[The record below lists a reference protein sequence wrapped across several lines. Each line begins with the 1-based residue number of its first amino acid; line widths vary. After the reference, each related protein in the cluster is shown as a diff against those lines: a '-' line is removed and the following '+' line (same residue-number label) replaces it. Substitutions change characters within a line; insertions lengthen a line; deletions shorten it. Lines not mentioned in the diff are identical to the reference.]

1 MAATHPMKP
10 GTYTVS
16 SPFGPRWGTHHNGQD
31 FAAPLGT
38 PIYATEDGVIIEG
51 KDRAPGSVGGFGN
64 WIWQD
69 SQKEC
74 GRDFIYGHMRHHEIY
89 VRKGDRV
96 KAGQLIARVGSEGGS
111 TGPHLHFEEW
121 TRPGRL
127 GGRPVDPA
135 PRLRGAA
142 SPGGAAPAPAPAA
155 PTAPV
160 RAATA
165 VAANV
170 LDWSARFIFG
180 KPRPTHQIK
189 NIIIHVTVNAPGTPA
204 ENVAN
209 YQISSQSGSYHELTD
224 TTIKHL
230 IENTDDWFTW
240 SSGNYGNDVG
250 LHRSFVLWGTETR
263 VQWLQY
269 DRMLREAAKRDAEWC
284 RKYNIPP
291 VKLSAADLRAGKKG
305 FAGHLETGQ
314 AWGGTDHVDPGT
326 GFPWDIYLGYV
337 RDYLNGTPQKEEGD
351 VLTTKFFTDFLKGFI
366 GPVISD
372 VKDIRQQF
380 TGGRDAGEYPGWS
393 ISQLVK
399 NYQAKP
405 GDSGTVPE
413 MLAVALTE
421 IHALREDVN
430 KLKEG
435 R

>member
-1 MAATHPMKP
+1 MSNRSWPLPRNKIRITSRFAGRTNPVTGRPENHS
-10 GTYTVS
+10 GT
-16 SPFGPRWGTHHNGQD
+16 D
-31 FAAPLGT
+31 FAAPDGT
-38 PIYATEDGVIIEG
+38 PFYAVADGTVQYIGKASGYGQWIVI
-51 KDRAPGSVGGFGN
+51 DHPASVGGGC
-64 WIWQD
+64 
-69 SQKEC
+69 SE
-74 GRDFIYGHMRHHEIY
+74 YGHMWNAFATGLK
-89 VRKGDRV
+89 VGDKV
-96 KAGQLIARVGSEGGS
+96 KKGQLIGYVGSNGQS
-111 TGPHLHFEEW
+111 TGPHLHLTIWEY
-121 TRPGRL
+121 GY
-127 GGRPVDPA
+127 GGRRVDPETW
-135 PRLRGAA
+135 LQGADY
-142 SPGGAAPAPAPAA
+142 PGEAPAK
-155 PTAPV
+155 APV

-170 LDWSARFIFG
+170 LDWSSRFLFG

-209 YQISSQSGSYHELTD
+209 YQIRSQSGSYHELTD

-230 IENTDDWFTW
+230 IENTDDWLTW
-240 SSGNYGNDVG
+240 SSGNYGNDIG

-291 VKLSAADLRAGKKG
+291 VKLTAADLRAGKKG

-366 GPVISD
+366 GPIISD

-405 GDSGTVPE
+405 GDNGTVPE

-421 IHALREDVN
+421 LHALREDVN

>member
-1 MAATHPMKP
+1 MVTMPVPK
-10 GTYTVS
+10 GFKVT
-16 SPFGPRWGTHHNGQD
+16 SPFGQRGSEFHWGTDYGCGNNGNK
-31 FAAPLGT
+31 
-38 PIYATEDGVIIEG
+38 PIYAVKDGTVT
-51 KDRAPGSVGGFGN
+51 RAGSASGFGQWVTVDHPASN
-64 WIWQD
+64 GGG
-69 SQKEC
+69 ET
-74 GRDFIYGHMRHHEIY
+74 IYGHVIPE
-89 VRKGDRV
+89 VRV
-96 KAGQLIARVGSEGGS
+96 GQKVREGERIARINPDSKTNGGVV
-111 TGPHLHFEEW
+111 PHLHFEW
-121 TRPGRL
+121 HRFSWVPPGPNRL
-127 GGRPVDPA
+127 NPEA
-135 PRLRGAA
+135 MLKGAKWVGDT
-142 SPGGAAPAPAPAA
+142 P
-155 PTAPV
+155 APV

-170 LDWSARFIFG
+170 LDWTARFLFG

-204 ENVAN
+204 ENVAG
-209 YQISSQSGSYHELTD
+209 YQIRSQSGSYHELTD
-224 TTIKHL
+224 TTVKHL

-250 LHRSFVLWGTETR
+250 LHRSFVLRGTETR

-421 IHALREDVN
+421 IHALREDIN

>member
-1 MAATHPMKP
+1 MVTMPVPK
-10 GTYTVS
+10 GFKVT
-16 SPFGPRWGTHHNGQD
+16 SPFGPRWGTTHWGTDYGCGNNGNKPVYAVKD
-31 FAAPLGT
+31 GTVTRAGAA
-38 PIYATEDGVIIEG
+38 
-51 KDRAPGSVGGFGN
+51 SGFGQWVTVDHPASN
-64 WIWQD
+64 GGG
-69 SQKEC
+69 ETV
-74 GRDFIYGHMRHHEIY
+74 YGHVIPE
-89 VRKGDRV
+89 VR
-96 KAGQLIARVGSEGGS
+96 AGQKVREGERIARINPDSKTNGGVV
-111 TGPHLHFEEW
+111 PHLHFEW
-121 TRPGRL
+121 HRFSWVPPGPNRL
-127 GGRPVDPA
+127 NPEA
-135 PRLRGAA
+135 MLAGAKWV
-142 SPGGAAPAPAPAA
+142 GDTPAPA
-155 PTAPV
+155 

-165 VAANV
+165 LASNV
-170 LDWSARFIFG
+170 LDWSARFLFG

-209 YQISSQSGSYHELTD
+209 YQIRSQSGSYHELTD

-250 LHRSFVLWGTETR
+250 LHRSFVLRGTETR

-269 DRMLREAAKRDAEWC
+269 DKMLREAAKRDAEWC

-291 VKLSAADLRAGKKG
+291 VKLTAADLRAGKKG

-337 RDYLNGTPQKEEGD
+337 RDYLNGTTKKEEGD

>member
-1 MAATHPMKP
+1 MVTMPVPK
-10 GTYTVS
+10 GFKVT
-16 SPFGPRWGTHHNGQD
+16 SPFGPRWGTTHWGTDYGCGNNGNKPVYAVKD
-31 FAAPLGT
+31 GT
-38 PIYATEDGVIIEG
+38 VT
-51 KDRAPGSVGGFGN
+51 RAGSASGFGQWVTVDHPASN
-64 WIWQD
+64 GGG
-69 SQKEC
+69 ETV
-74 GRDFIYGHMRHHEIY
+74 YGHVIPE
-89 VRKGDRV
+89 VR
-96 KAGQLIARVGSEGGS
+96 AGQKVREGERIARINPDSKTNGGVV
-111 TGPHLHFEEW
+111 PHLHFEW
-121 TRPGRL
+121 HRFSWVPPGPNRL
-127 GGRPVDPA
+127 NPEA
-135 PRLRGAA
+135 MLAGAKWVGDT
-142 SPGGAAPAPAPAA
+142 P
-155 PTAPV
+155 APV

-165 VAANV
+165 VASNV
-170 LDWSARFIFG
+170 LDWTARFLFG

-209 YQISSQSGSYHELTD
+209 YQIRSQSGSYHELTD
-224 TTIKHL
+224 TTVKHL

-250 LHRSFVLWGTETR
+250 LHRSFVLRGTETR

-291 VKLSAADLRAGKKG
+291 VKLTAADLRAGKKG

-337 RDYLNGTPQKEEGD
+337 RDYLNGTTKKEEGD

>member
-1 MAATHPMKP
+1 MVTMPVPK
-10 GTYTVS
+10 GFKVT
-16 SPFGPRWGTHHNGQD
+16 SPFGPRWGTTHWGTDYGCGNNGNKPVYAVKD
-31 FAAPLGT
+31 GT
-38 PIYATEDGVIIEG
+38 VT
-51 KDRAPGSVGGFGN
+51 RAGSASGFGQWVTVDHPASN
-64 WIWQD
+64 GGG
-69 SQKEC
+69 ETV
-74 GRDFIYGHMRHHEIY
+74 YGHVIPE
-89 VRKGDRV
+89 VR
-96 KAGQLIARVGSEGGS
+96 AGQKVREGERIARINPDSKTNGGVV
-111 TGPHLHFEEW
+111 PHLHFEW
-121 TRPGRL
+121 HRFSWVPPGPNRL
-127 GGRPVDPA
+127 NPEA
-135 PRLRGAA
+135 MLAGAKWVGDT
-142 SPGGAAPAPAPAA
+142 P
-155 PTAPV
+155 APV

-165 VAANV
+165 VASNV
-170 LDWSARFIFG
+170 LDWSSRFLFG

-204 ENVAN
+204 ENVAG
-209 YQISSQSGSYHELTD
+209 YQIRSQSGSYHELTD

-230 IENTDDWFTW
+230 IENTDDWLTW
-240 SSGNYGNDVG
+240 SSGNYGNDIG

-291 VKLSAADLRAGKKG
+291 VKLTAADLRAGKKG

-314 AWGGTDHVDPGT
+314 AWGGTDHVDPGI

-337 RDYLNGTPQKEEGD
+337 RDYLNGTTQKEEGD

>member
-1 MAATHPMKP
+1 MYLPLKR
-10 GTYTVS
+10 GTFTIS
-16 SPFGPRWGTHHNGQD
+16 SGYGMRWGSMHNGLD
-31 FAAPLGT
+31 FAAPIGT
-38 PIYATEDGVIIEG
+38 PIYAPFDMKIIQG
-51 KDRAPGSVGGFGN
+51 KDRAAGTVSGFGN
-64 WIWQD
+64 WVWG
-69 SQKEC
+69 E
-74 GRDFIYGHMRHHEIY
+74 GTTEPYDFIVGHMKHSSIL
-89 VRKGDRV
+89 VKAGDFV
-96 KAGQLIARVGSEGGS
+96 KAGQKIAEVGNEGQS
-111 TGPHLHFEEW
+111 TGPHAHCELW
-121 TRPGRL
+121 TQPRRL
-127 GGRPVDPA
+127 GGRAIDPA
-135 PRLRGAA
+135 PFWGAGA
-142 SPGGAAPAPAPAA
+142 TNPGEAPAKA
-155 PTAPV
+155 PTPA

-170 LDWSARFIFG
+170 LDWSARFLFG
-180 KPRPTHQIK
+180 KPRPTHQIR
-189 NIIIHVTVNAPGTPA
+189 NIFIHVTVNAPGTPA

-209 YQISSQSGSYHELTD
+209 YQIRSQSGSYHELTD
-224 TTIKHL
+224 TSVKHL

-250 LHRSFVLWGTETR
+250 LHRSFVLRGTETR

-269 DRMLREAAKRDAEWC
+269 DTMLREAAKRDAEWC

-291 VKLSAADLRAGKKG
+291 VKLTAADLRAGKKG

-430 KLKEG
+430 ALKEG

>member
-1 MAATHPMKP
+1 MVTMPVPK
-10 GTYTVS
+10 GFKVT
-16 SPFGPRWGTHHNGQD
+16 SPFGPRWGTTHWGTDYGCGDNGNKPVYAVKD
-31 FAAPLGT
+31 GT
-38 PIYATEDGVIIEG
+38 VT
-51 KDRAPGSVGGFGN
+51 RAGSASGFGQWVTVDHPASN
-64 WIWQD
+64 GGG
-69 SQKEC
+69 ETV
-74 GRDFIYGHMRHHEIY
+74 YGHVIPE
-89 VRKGDRV
+89 VR
-96 KAGQLIARVGSEGGS
+96 AGQKVREGERIARINPDSKTNGGVV
-111 TGPHLHFEEW
+111 PHLHFEW
-121 TRPGRL
+121 HRFSWVPPGPNRL
-127 GGRPVDPA
+127 NPEA
-135 PRLRGAA
+135 MLAGAKWVGDT
-142 SPGGAAPAPAPAA
+142 P
-155 PTAPV
+155 APV

-170 LDWSARFIFG
+170 LDWTARFLFG

-204 ENVAN
+204 ENVAD
-209 YQISSQSGSYHELTD
+209 YQIRSQSGSYHELTD
-224 TTIKHL
+224 TTVKHL
-230 IENTDDWFTW
+230 IENTDDWLTW
-240 SSGNYGNDVG
+240 SSGNYGNDIG
-250 LHRSFVLWGTETR
+250 LHRSFVLRGTETR

-291 VKLSAADLRAGKKG
+291 VKLTAADLRAGKKG

-314 AWGGTDHVDPGT
+314 AWGGTDHVDPGI

-337 RDYLNGTPQKEEGD
+337 RDYLNGTTQKEEGD
-351 VLTTKFFTDFLKGFI
+351 VLTTKFFTDFLKGFV

-405 GDSGTVPE
+405 GDNGTVPE

>member
-1 MAATHPMKP
+1 MVTMPVPK
-10 GTYTVS
+10 GFKVT
-16 SPFGPRWGTHHNGQD
+16 SPFGPRWGTTHWGTDYGCGNNGNKPVYAVKD
-31 FAAPLGT
+31 GT
-38 PIYATEDGVIIEG
+38 VT
-51 KDRAPGSVGGFGN
+51 RAGSASGFGQWVTVDHPASN
-64 WIWQD
+64 GGG
-69 SQKEC
+69 ETV
-74 GRDFIYGHMRHHEIY
+74 YGHVIPE
-89 VRKGDRV
+89 VR
-96 KAGQLIARVGSEGGS
+96 AGQKVREGERIARINPDSKTNGGVV
-111 TGPHLHFEEW
+111 PHLHFEW
-121 TRPGRL
+121 HRFSWVPPGPNRL
-127 GGRPVDPA
+127 NPEA
-135 PRLRGAA
+135 MLAGAKWVGDT
-142 SPGGAAPAPAPAA
+142 P
-155 PTAPV
+155 APV

-170 LDWSARFIFG
+170 LDWSARFLFG

-204 ENVAN
+204 ENVAD
-209 YQISSQSGSYHELTD
+209 YQIRSQSGSYHELTD

-250 LHRSFVLWGTETR
+250 LHRSFVLRGTETR

-291 VKLSAADLRAGKKG
+291 VKLTAADLRAGKKG

-337 RDYLNGTPQKEEGD
+337 RDYLNGTTKKEEGD

-366 GPVISD
+366 GPIISD

-405 GDSGTVPE
+405 GDRGTVPE

-421 IHALREDVN
+421 LHALREDVN

>member
-1 MAATHPMKP
+1 MVTMPVPK
-10 GTYTVS
+10 GFKVT
-16 SPFGPRWGTHHNGQD
+16 SPFGPRWGTTHWGTDYGCGDNGNKPVYAVKD
-31 FAAPLGT
+31 GTVTRAGAA
-38 PIYATEDGVIIEG
+38 
-51 KDRAPGSVGGFGN
+51 SGFGQWVTVDHPASN
-64 WIWQD
+64 GGG
-69 SQKEC
+69 ETV
-74 GRDFIYGHMRHHEIY
+74 YGHVIPE
-89 VRKGDRV
+89 VRV
-96 KAGQLIARVGSEGGS
+96 GQKVREGERIARINPDSNTNGGVV
-111 TGPHLHFEEW
+111 PHLHFEW
-121 TRPGRL
+121 HRFSWVPPGPNRL
-127 GGRPVDPA
+127 NPEA
-135 PRLRGAA
+135 MLAGAKWVGDT
-142 SPGGAAPAPAPAA
+142 PP
-155 PTAPV
+155 PV

-170 LDWSARFIFG
+170 LDWTARFLFG

-204 ENVAN
+204 ENVAG
-209 YQISSQSGSYHELTD
+209 YQIRSQSGSYHELTD

-230 IENTDDWFTW
+230 IENTDDWLTW
-240 SSGNYGNDVG
+240 SSGNYGNDIG

-269 DRMLREAAKRDAEWC
+269 DKMLREAAKRDAEWC

-291 VKLSAADLRAGKKG
+291 VKLTAADLRAGKKG

-337 RDYLNGTPQKEEGD
+337 RDYLNGTTQKEEGD

-421 IHALREDVN
+421 LHALREDVN

>member
-1 MAATHPMKP
+1 MPVPKGFKVT
-10 GTYTVS
+10 
-16 SPFGPRWGTHHNGQD
+16 SPFGPRWGTTHWGTDYGCGNNGNKPVYAVKD
-31 FAAPLGT
+31 GT
-38 PIYATEDGVIIEG
+38 VT
-51 KDRAPGSVGGFGN
+51 RAGSASGFGQWVTVDHPASN
-64 WIWQD
+64 GGG
-69 SQKEC
+69 ETV
-74 GRDFIYGHMRHHEIY
+74 YGHVIPE
-89 VRKGDRV
+89 VR
-96 KAGQLIARVGSEGGS
+96 AGQKVREGERIARINPDSKTNGGVV
-111 TGPHLHFEEW
+111 PHLHFEW
-121 TRPGRL
+121 HRFSWVPPGPNRL
-127 GGRPVDPA
+127 NPEA
-135 PRLRGAA
+135 MLAGAKWVGDT
-142 SPGGAAPAPAPAA
+142 P
-155 PTAPV
+155 APV

-165 VAANV
+165 VASNV
-170 LDWSARFIFG
+170 LDWTARFLFG

-209 YQISSQSGSYHELTD
+209 YQIRSQSGSYHELTD
-224 TTIKHL
+224 TTVKHL

-250 LHRSFVLWGTETR
+250 LHRSFVLRGTETR

-291 VKLSAADLRAGKKG
+291 VKLTAADLRAGKKG

-337 RDYLNGTPQKEEGD
+337 RDYLNGTTKKEEGD

>member
-1 MAATHPMKP
+1 MVTMPVPK
-10 GTYTVS
+10 GFKVT
-16 SPFGPRWGTHHNGQD
+16 SPFGPRWGTTHWGTDYGCGNNGNKPVYAVKD
-31 FAAPLGT
+31 GTITRAGAA
-38 PIYATEDGVIIEG
+38 
-51 KDRAPGSVGGFGN
+51 SGFGQWVTVDHPASN
-64 WIWQD
+64 GGG
-69 SQKEC
+69 ET
-74 GRDFIYGHMRHHEIY
+74 IYGHVIPE
-89 VRKGDRV
+89 VRV
-96 KAGQLIARVGSEGGS
+96 GQKVREGERIARINPDSKTNGGVV
-111 TGPHLHFEEW
+111 PHLHFEW
-121 TRPGRL
+121 HRFSWVPPGPNRL
-127 GGRPVDPA
+127 NPEA
-135 PRLRGAA
+135 MLAGAKWVGDT
-142 SPGGAAPAPAPAA
+142 P
-155 PTAPV
+155 APV

-170 LDWSARFIFG
+170 LDWTARFLFG

-204 ENVAN
+204 ENVAD
-209 YQISSQSGSYHELTD
+209 YQIRSQSGSYHELTD
-224 TTIKHL
+224 TTVKHL

-240 SSGNYGNDVG
+240 SSGNYGNDIG
-250 LHRSFVLWGTETR
+250 LHRSFVLRGTETR

-269 DRMLREAAKRDAEWC
+269 DKMLREAAKRDAEWC

-291 VKLSAADLRAGKKG
+291 VKLTAADLRAGKKG

-337 RDYLNGTPQKEEGD
+337 RDYLNGISQKEEGD
-351 VLTTKFFTDFLKGFI
+351 VLTTKFFTDFMKGFI
-366 GPVISD
+366 GPIISD

-380 TGGRDAGEYPGWS
+380 TGGRDAGQYPGWS
-393 ISQLVK
+393 ISQLVR

-405 GDSGTVPE
+405 GDHGTVPE

>member
-1 MAATHPMKP
+1 MVTMPVPK
-10 GTYTVS
+10 GFKVT
-16 SPFGPRWGTHHNGQD
+16 SPFGQRGSEFHWGTDYGCGNNGNKPVYAVKD
-31 FAAPLGT
+31 GTVTRAGAA
-38 PIYATEDGVIIEG
+38 
-51 KDRAPGSVGGFGN
+51 SGFGQWVTVDHPASN
-64 WIWQD
+64 GGG
-69 SQKEC
+69 ETV
-74 GRDFIYGHMRHHEIY
+74 YGHVIPE
-89 VRKGDRV
+89 VRV
-96 KAGQLIARVGSEGGS
+96 GQKVREGERIARINPDSRTNGGVV
-111 TGPHLHFEEW
+111 PHLHFEW
-121 TRPGRL
+121 HRFSWVPPGPNRL
-127 GGRPVDPA
+127 NPEA
-135 PRLRGAA
+135 MLKGAKWVGDT
-142 SPGGAAPAPAPAA
+142 P
-155 PTAPV
+155 APV

-165 VAANV
+165 VASNV
-170 LDWSARFIFG
+170 LDWSSRFLFG
-180 KPRPTHQIK
+180 KPRPTRQIK

-204 ENVAN
+204 ENVAD
-209 YQISSQSGSYHELTD
+209 YQIRSQSGSYHELTD
-224 TTIKHL
+224 TTVKHL

-250 LHRSFVLWGTETR
+250 LHRSFVLRGTETR

-269 DRMLREAAKRDAEWC
+269 DKMLREAAKRDAEWC

-291 VKLSAADLRAGKKG
+291 VKLTAADLRAGKKG

-337 RDYLNGTPQKEEGD
+337 RDYLNGTTQKEEGD

>member
-1 MAATHPMKP
+1 MVTMPVPK
-10 GTYTVS
+10 GFKVT
-16 SPFGPRWGTHHNGQD
+16 SPFGPRWGTTHWGTDYGCGNNGNKPVYAVKD
-31 FAAPLGT
+31 GT
-38 PIYATEDGVIIEG
+38 VT
-51 KDRAPGSVGGFGN
+51 RAGSASGFGQWVTVDHPASN
-64 WIWQD
+64 GGG
-69 SQKEC
+69 ETV
-74 GRDFIYGHMRHHEIY
+74 YGHVIPE
-89 VRKGDRV
+89 VRV
-96 KAGQLIARVGSEGGS
+96 GQKVREGERIARINPDSKTNGGVV
-111 TGPHLHFEEW
+111 PHLHFEW
-121 TRPGRL
+121 HRFSWVPPGPNRL
-127 GGRPVDPA
+127 NPEA
-135 PRLRGAA
+135 MLAGAKWVGDT
-142 SPGGAAPAPAPAA
+142 P
-155 PTAPV
+155 APV

-170 LDWSARFIFG
+170 LDWTARFLFG
-180 KPRPTHQIK
+180 KPRPTRQIK

-204 ENVAN
+204 ENVAD
-209 YQISSQSGSYHELTD
+209 YQIRSQSGSYHELTD
-224 TTIKHL
+224 TTVKHL

-240 SSGNYGNDVG
+240 SSGNYGNDIG
-250 LHRSFVLWGTETR
+250 LHRSFVLRGTETR

-269 DRMLREAAKRDAEWC
+269 DKMLREAAKRDAEWC

-291 VKLSAADLRAGKKG
+291 VKLTAADLRAGKKG

-314 AWGGTDHVDPGT
+314 AWGGTDHVDPGI

-337 RDYLNGTPQKEEGD
+337 RDYLNGTTQKEEGD